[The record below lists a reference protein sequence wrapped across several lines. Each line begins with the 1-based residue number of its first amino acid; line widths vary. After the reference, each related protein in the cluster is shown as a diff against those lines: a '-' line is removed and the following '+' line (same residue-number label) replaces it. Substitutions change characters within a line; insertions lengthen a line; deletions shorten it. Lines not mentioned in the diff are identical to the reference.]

1 MNKCAKFTFFVR
13 WSDMS
18 KFSRYNTRFNGT
30 SWESM
35 MQMLLLHED
44 YQVKAFS
51 RPGKDNGIDAISGNG
66 QIVYQAKYHENPSI
80 SKCIADLQSEMGK
93 IGEYKEILEYWK
105 PVKKWVLFTNIE
117 ENPNDRQKW
126 DEAVKECDCHGLEVE
141 LWNWTAIWNLLE
153 KYPEV
158 EKEYI
163 EDEVRCF
170 LLEREFLEINCNS
183 YFPEAY
189 DIECVGR
196 ENDLQEFD
204 EFLKSN
210 KKIWAVSGPGGMGK
224 SRFLLECAKRVDRN
238 NRNVFF
244 GMPQVMKAS
253 SSWTKRLVFE
263 HPSILFIDELSDLSL
278 LKMIIGVLSSEAKK
292 WKVVFSERNADAQ
305 TIKELNLPR
314 YESFRKDT
322 SGLSRLNY
330 QNRKLFSERLLDVVE
345 TSRNIK
351 FKDKEKVAHVICT
364 TSQGIP
370 LWICLSLRSIL
381 QNNGSIGDD
390 FEKNAAT
397 LYEKYTESII
407 PDLDDNLISKV
418 QYDAI
423 LKWCSLYKE
432 LSLKQAKLIDFI
444 CLKAN
449 VDKPILVKT
458 FQVMTRNG
466 LMQNYGYENKTY
478 SICPDVIREYILK
491 DRLLF
496 DQNLSNWGEEV
507 VDGLINNDIPFP
519 AAVVASLSH
528 IENSLSEKEPVD
540 VLGAFTD
547 ALKKKFE
554 TSDIDNHRQLWDLVE
569 KLCASKTKEILE
581 IINVQLNKYLAYK
594 DVYNC
599 LWMNYIKIRDIL
611 QDCLYYCE
619 DYSSRQL
626 CLENILILCKT
637 GHLSIVVNQVLGSV
651 LNPIF
656 EGELRNAYKENVD
669 EVLSNCFGVIENDDS
684 SNVDYYILKCFLDGC
699 FAVKCNASV
708 CFNGTLSFRQ
718 GYLRLDAV
726 SDSFKWVQRIQN
738 TLEKNV
744 LPEELSRILIDCY
757 GKIFHEVLHYPL
769 YYLKQETKK
778 IKEEFIS
785 EQLQWTALFIS
796 SGQGLNPKIR
806 NHMREV
812 IWSWLL
818 EYGKE
823 YDSWELAKKC
833 EAAYCLNKTDEDVL
847 SYINM
852 PYDENEKEVRTD
864 LIKKHLLDK
873 EEKQVIAFVDKLAF
887 YTTHDFYRI
896 NNIAF
901 EYGQSLQNKDFIIS
915 ITQQLARRSSNK
927 IFEQFYLSVINGIV
941 SKQSDVDSAI
951 IFIRIFLKQGLDI
964 LDVLSSCLGEKRFFC
979 INTYNL
985 VKETVLDKD
994 INKYVLL
1001 MSRFT
1006 LNMPQDFLYE
1016 VDSLWS
1022 KWSDLNK
1029 KIFLG
1034 RLLNDAY
1041 ASASGWSQN
1050 SFEWNEFASNW
1061 IIEKIARIE
1070 KLDSFADEIPHFEK
1084 QKSLFSTRKNIQ
1096 WLYSVFLFRKDRGY
1110 HLSHDFSLTY
1120 FVKSNF
1126 DENERNA
1133 FANIIDLILSW
1144 QSSRIKKDIA
1154 LLDPENKCVGQ
1165 IVANKFKSAK
1175 TEKEKLAFAGIA
1187 GYFRDDSSAWSE
1199 ISAIVCEYARRL
1211 PDKQKKQFWQEL
1223 EWNDPEVV
1231 CGAYGQVAKNYYDDV
1246 EHFEKMLKEEQ
1257 LEAKKEYWAS
1267 RLDDAQNVL
1276 KDAEERAKVQRGD

>member
-1 MNKCAKFTFFVR
+1 
-13 WSDMS
+13 MS

-66 QIVYQAKYHENPSI
+66 QIVYQAKYHESPSI

-93 IGEYKEILEYWK
+93 IGEYKETLEYWK

-158 EKEYI
+158 KKEYI

-183 YFPEAY
+183 YLPEAY

-196 ENDLQEFD
+196 ENELREFD
-204 EFLKSN
+204 EFLSSD

-244 GMPQVMKAS
+244 GIPQVMKAS
-253 SSWTKRLVFE
+253 SSWIKRLVFE
-263 HPSILFIDELSDLSL
+263 HPSILFIDELSDLGL
-278 LKMIIGVLSSEAKK
+278 LKMIISVLSSEAKK

-370 LWICLSLRSIL
+370 LWICLSLKSIL

-390 FEKNAAT
+390 FEKNAVT

-407 PDLDDNLISKV
+407 PNLDDNLISKV

-507 VDGLINNDIPFP
+507 VDGLINNDIPYP
-519 AAVVASLSH
+519 TAVVASLSH

-581 IINVQLNKYLAYK
+581 IVNVQLNKYLAYK

-637 GHLSIVVNQVLGSV
+637 GHLSIVENQVLGSV

-684 SNVDYYILKCFLDGC
+684 SDVDYYILKCFLDGC
-699 FAVKCNASV
+699 FAVKYNASV

-738 TLEKNV
+738 TLEKKV

-769 YYLKQETKK
+769 YYLNQETKK

-796 SGQGLNPKIR
+796 SGQGLNPKTR

-818 EYGKE
+818 EYGEK

-833 EAAYCLNKTDEDVL
+833 EVAYCLDKTDEDIL

-852 PYDENEKEVRTD
+852 QYDENEKEIRAD

-915 ITQQLARRSSNK
+915 ITQQLAQRSSNK

-1001 MSRFT
+1001 MSQFT

-1016 VDSLWS
+1016 IDSLWS

-1034 RLLNDAY
+1034 SLLNDAY

-1050 SFEWNEFASNW
+1050 SFEWNEFTSNW
-1061 IIEKIARIE
+1061 IIEKIARTE
-1070 KLDSFADEIPHFEK
+1070 KLDSFANEIPHFEK
-1084 QKSLFSTRKNIQ
+1084 QKSLFSIRKNIQ

-1165 IVANKFKSAK
+1165 IVVNKFKSAK

-1231 CGAYGQVAKNYYDDV
+1231 CGAYGQVAKNYYDHV

-1276 KDAEERAKVQRGD
+1276 KDAEERAKVQRGE

>member
-1 MNKCAKFTFFVR
+1 
-13 WSDMS
+13 MS
-18 KFSRYNTRFNGT
+18 EFSRYNTRFNGT

-44 YQVKAFS
+44 YQIKAFS
-51 RPGKDNGIDAISGNG
+51 RPGKDNGIDAISGNC
-66 QIVYQAKYHENPSI
+66 QVVYQAKYHENPSI
-80 SKCIADLQSEMGK
+80 SKCITDLQTEMGK
-93 IGEYKEILEYWK
+93 IGEYKETLEYWK
-105 PVKKWVLFTNIE
+105 SVKKWVLFTNIE
-117 ENPNDRQKW
+117 ENPNDMQKW
-126 DEAVKECDCHGLEVE
+126 EESIKNCDCHGLEIE
-141 LWNWTAIWNLLE
+141 LRNWPAIWTLLE
-153 KYPEV
+153 KHPEV
-158 EKEYI
+158 KKEYI
-163 EDEVRCF
+163 DDEARCF
-170 LLEREFLEINCNS
+170 LQEQEFLENNRNS
-183 YFPEAY
+183 YLPESY
-189 DIECVGR
+189 DVECVGR
-196 ENDLQEFD
+196 NNELRKFD
-204 EFLKSN
+204 EFLNSN
-210 KKIWAVSGPGGMGK
+210 KKVWAISGPGGMGK
-224 SRFLLECAKRVDRN
+224 SRFLLECAKRVNRN
-238 NRNVFF
+238 DRNVFF
-244 GMPQVMKAS
+244 GMPQVMKIS

-263 HPSILFIDELSDLSL
+263 HPSILFIDELNDINL
-278 LKMIIGVLSSEAKK
+278 LRMLVAVLANEAKN

-314 YESFRKDT
+314 YESIRKDT
-322 SGLSRLNY
+322 CSLSRLNY
-330 QNRKLFSERLLDVVE
+330 QNRKLFTERLLDVVE
-345 TSRNIK
+345 TSRKIK
-351 FKDKEKVAHVICT
+351 FEDKERAAHNICE

-370 LWICLSLRSIL
+370 LWICLTLKSIL
-381 QNNGSIGDD
+381 QNNGSIGEE
-390 FEKNAAT
+390 FEKNAAA

-407 PDLDDNLISKV
+407 PNLDYNFISNE
-418 QYDAI
+418 QYDSV
-423 LKWCSLYKE
+423 LRWCSLYRAI
-432 LSLKQAKLIDFI
+432 SLKQEKVIDFI
-444 CLKAN
+444 CLKAS
-449 VDKPILVKT
+449 VDKPKLEKL
-458 FQVMTRNG
+458 FQVMTKNG

-491 DRLLF
+491 ERLLF
-496 DQNLSNWGEEV
+496 NQKLSNWGEEV
-507 VDGLINNDIPFP
+507 IDGLIHNDIPYP
-519 AAVVASLSH
+519 DAVVESLSH
-528 IENSLSEKEPVD
+528 IENTISVKEPVD
-540 VLGAFTD
+540 VLGSFTD
-547 ALKKKFE
+547 SLKKKFE
-554 TSDIDNHRQLWDLVE
+554 TSDIDDHRQLWDLVA
-569 KLCASKTKEILE
+569 KLCACKTREALE
-581 IINVQLNKYLAYK
+581 IIHAQLSEYPAKKN
-594 DVYNC
+594 VYNS
-599 LWMNYIKIRDIL
+599 LWICYIKIRDIL
-611 QDCLYYCE
+611 QNCLYYCE
-619 DYSSRQL
+619 DFCSRQL
-626 CLENILILCKT
+626 CLENILILCKM
-637 GHLSIVVNQVLGSV
+637 GHLSVVENQSLESI
-651 LNPIF
+651 LHPIF
-656 EGELRNAYKENVD
+656 EGDLRSVYKENVD
-669 EVLSNCFGVIENDDS
+669 EILSDYFEVIKNDNFD
-684 SNVDYYILKCFLDGC
+684 NIDYSILKCFLDGC
-699 FAVKCNASV
+699 FTTKYNTGV

-718 GYLRLDAV
+718 GYLRLDPI
-726 SDSFKWVQRIQN
+726 SDSFKRVKRIQN
-738 TLEKNV
+738 ILEKKI
-744 LPEELSRILIDCY
+744 LPEELTSVFVDCY
-757 GKIFHEVLHYPL
+757 GKIFHEVLHYPS
-769 YYLKQETKK
+769 YYLDQDTKK

-785 EQLQWTALFIS
+785 KQLQWTASFIS
-796 SGQGLNPKIR
+796 SGQGLDSKTR

-818 EYGKE
+818 EYGEK

-833 EAAYCLNKTDEDVL
+833 EAAYCLDKTDEDIL

-852 PYDENEKEVRTD
+852 QYDENEKEIRAD

-896 NNIAF
+896 NNIAL

-915 ITQQLARRSSNK
+915 ITQQLAQRSSNK
-927 IFEQFYLSVINGIV
+927 IFEQFYLSVINGVV

-964 LDVLSSCLGEKRFFC
+964 LDVLSSCLGEKRIFC

-1016 VDSLWS
+1016 IDSLWS

-1061 IIEKIARIE
+1061 IIEKIARTE
-1070 KLDSFADEIPHFEK
+1070 KLDSFANEIPHFEK

-1165 IVANKFKSAK
+1165 IVVEKFKTAK
-1175 TEKEKLAFAGIA
+1175 NDDERHTYASIA
-1187 GYFRDDSSAWSE
+1187 SYLKDDTSAWLE
-1199 ISAIVCEYARRL
+1199 IAAEVCIYARRL
-1211 PDKQKKQFWQEL
+1211 SDEEKQSFWSDLDWHEGFFSSS
-1223 EWNDPEVV
+1223 VV
-1231 CGAYGQVAKNYYDDV
+1231 GEVAKV
-1246 EHFEKMLKEEQ
+1246 FFENVDHYEYMLKGES
-1257 LEAKKEYWAS
+1257 LTARKDYWES
-1267 RLDDAQNVL
+1267 RLEIARYEL
-1276 KDAEERAKVQRGD
+1276 KDEEERAKVQRGE

>member
-1 MNKCAKFTFFVR
+1 
-13 WSDMS
+13 MS

-93 IGEYKEILEYWK
+93 IGEYKETLEYWK

-126 DEAVKECDCHGLEVE
+126 EESVKNCDCHELEIE
-141 LWNWTAIWNLLE
+141 LWNWPTIWTLLE

-158 EKEYI
+158 KKEYI
-163 EDEVRCF
+163 DDEVRCF
-170 LLEREFLEINCNS
+170 LQEREFLENNRNS
-183 YFPEAY
+183 YLPESY
-189 DIECVGR
+189 DVECVGR
-196 ENDLQEFD
+196 NNELQKFD
-204 EFLKSN
+204 EFLNSN
-210 KKIWAVSGPGGMGK
+210 KKVWAISGPGGMGK
-224 SRFLLECAKRVDRN
+224 SRFLLECAKRV

-244 GMPQVMKAS
+244 GMPQVMKIS
-253 SSWTKRLVFE
+253 SSWTQRLVFE
-263 HPSILFIDELSDLSL
+263 HPSILFIDELNDINL
-278 LKMIIGVLSSEAKK
+278 LRMLVAVLSNEAKN

-314 YESFRKDT
+314 YESIRKDT
-322 SGLSRLNY
+322 CSLSRLNY
-330 QNRKLFSERLLDVVE
+330 QNRKLFTERLLDVIE
-345 TSRNIK
+345 TSRKIE
-351 FKDKEKVAHVICT
+351 FEDKERAAHNICE

-370 LWICLSLRSIL
+370 LWICLTLKSIL
-381 QNNGSIGDD
+381 QNNGSIGEE
-390 FEKNAAT
+390 FEKNAAA

-407 PDLDDNLISKV
+407 PNLDNNFISNE
-418 QYDAI
+418 QYDAV
-423 LKWCSLYKE
+423 LRWSSLYRAI
-432 LSLKQAKLIDFI
+432 SLKQEKIIDFI

-449 VDKPILVKT
+449 VDKPKLEKL
-458 FQVMTRNG
+458 FQVMTKNG

-491 DRLLF
+491 ERLLF
-496 DQNLSNWGEEV
+496 NQKLSNWGEEV
-507 VDGLINNDIPFP
+507 IDGLIHNEIPYP
-519 AAVVASLSH
+519 NAVVESLSH
-528 IENSLSEKEPVD
+528 IENTISGKESVD
-540 VLGAFTD
+540 VLGSFTD
-547 ALKKKFE
+547 SLKKKFE
-554 TSDIDNHRQLWDLVE
+554 TSDIDDHRQLWDLVE
-569 KLCASKTKEILE
+569 KLCASKTRETLE
-581 IINVQLNKYLAYK
+581 IVCTQLDKYPANK
-594 DVYNC
+594 DIYNS
-599 LWMNYIKIRDIL
+599 LWTCYIKIRDIL
-611 QDCLYYCE
+611 QNCLYYCE
-619 DYSSRQL
+619 DFCSRQL

-637 GHLSIVVNQVLGSV
+637 GRLSVIENQSLESV
-651 LNPIF
+651 LHPIF
-656 EGELRNAYKENVD
+656 EGDLRALYKENVD
-669 EVLSNCFGVIENDDS
+669 EIMSNYFEVIENDNF
-684 SNVDYYILKCFLDGC
+684 SNDDYSILKSLLDGC
-699 FAVKCNASV
+699 FSAKYNTSV
-708 CFNGTLSFRQ
+708 CFNGTLSLRQ
-718 GYLRLDAV
+718 SYLGLDAI
-726 SDSFKWVQRIQN
+726 SDSFKWVKRIQN
-738 TLEKNV
+738 ILEEKI
-744 LPEELSRILIDCY
+744 LPEELTSILIDCY
-757 GKIFHEVLHYPL
+757 GKIFHEVLHYPS
-769 YYLKQETKK
+769 YYLNQDTKK

-785 EQLQWTALFIS
+785 EQLQWTASFIS

-812 IWSWLL
+812 VWSWLL

-901 EYGQSLQNKDFIIS
+901 EYGQSLQNMDFIVS
-915 ITQQLARRSSNK
+915 ITQQLAQRSSNK
-927 IFEQFYLSVINGIV
+927 IFEQFYLSMINGIV

-1016 VDSLWS
+1016 IDSLWS

-1061 IIEKIARIE
+1061 IIEKIARTE
-1070 KLDSFADEIPHFEK
+1070 ELDSFANEIHHFEK

-1110 HLSHDFSLTY
+1110 HLSRNFSLTY
-1120 FVKSNF
+1120 FVESNF
-1126 DENERNA
+1126 DENERIA
-1133 FANIIDLILSW
+1133 FANIIDLLLCW
-1144 QSSRIKKDIA
+1144 QSSRVKKDIA

-1165 IVANKFKSAK
+1165 IVVEKFKTAK
-1175 TEKEKLAFAGIA
+1175 NDDERHTYASIA
-1187 GYFRDDSSAWSE
+1187 SYLKDDTSAWLE
-1199 ISAIVCEYARRL
+1199 IAAEVCRYARRL
-1211 PDKQKKQFWQEL
+1211 SDEEKQSFWSDLDWHEGIFSSSAIG
-1223 EWNDPEVV
+1223 E
-1231 CGAYGQVAKNYYDDV
+1231 VAKVFYENVNHY
-1246 EHFEKMLKEEQ
+1246 KCMLKRESQ
-1257 LEAKKEYWAS
+1257 MARKDYWIS
-1267 RLDDAQNVL
+1267 RLDIAQSEL
-1276 KDAEERAKVQRGD
+1276 RDAEERAKVQRGE

>member
-1 MNKCAKFTFFVR
+1 
-13 WSDMS
+13 MS

-51 RPGKDNGIDAISGNG
+51 RLGKDNGIDAISGNG

-93 IGEYKEILEYWK
+93 IGEYKETLEYWK

-322 SGLSRLNY
+322 NGLSRLNY
-330 QNRKLFSERLLDVVE
+330 QNRKLFAERLLDVVE

-351 FKDKEKVAHVICT
+351 FKDKEKVAHIVCT
-364 TSQGIP
+364 ASQGIP

-407 PDLDDNLISKV
+407 PSLDDNLISKV
-418 QYDAI
+418 QYDTI

-432 LSLKQAKLIDFI
+432 LSLKQAKLIDYI

-519 AAVVASLSH
+519 TAVVASLSH

-581 IINVQLNKYLAYK
+581 IVNVQLNKYLAYK

-637 GHLSIVVNQVLGSV
+637 GHLSIVENQVLGSV

-699 FAVKCNASV
+699 FAVKYNASV

-769 YYLKQETKK
+769 YYLNQETKK

-852 PYDENEKEVRTD
+852 PYDENEKEIRAD

-873 EEKQVIAFVDKLAF
+873 AEKQVIAFVDKLAF

-896 NNIAF
+896 NSIAF

-915 ITQQLARRSSNK
+915 ITQQLAQRSSNK

-941 SKQSDVDSAI
+941 SKQSNVDSAI

-1016 VDSLWS
+1016 IDSLWS

-1029 KIFLG
+1029 KNFLE

-1061 IIEKIARIE
+1061 IIEKIARTE
-1070 KLDSFADEIPHFEK
+1070 KLDSFANEIPHFEK

-1126 DENERNA
+1126 DENERIA

-1165 IVANKFKSAK
+1165 IVVEKFKTAK
-1175 TEKEKLAFAGIA
+1175 NDDERHTYASIA
-1187 GYFRDDSSAWSE
+1187 SYLKDDTSAWLE
-1199 ISAIVCEYARRL
+1199 IAAEVCIYARRL
-1211 PDKQKKQFWQEL
+1211 SDEEKQSFWSDLDWHEGIFSSSAIG
-1223 EWNDPEVV
+1223 E
-1231 CGAYGQVAKNYYDDV
+1231 VAKVFYENVDHY
-1246 EHFEKMLKEEQ
+1246 KCMLKRESQ
-1257 LEAKKEYWAS
+1257 MARKDYWIS
-1267 RLDDAQNVL
+1267 RLDIAQSEL
-1276 KDAEERAKVQRGD
+1276 RDAEERAKVQRGE

>member
-1 MNKCAKFTFFVR
+1 MCKVHFFVR

-93 IGEYKEILEYWK
+93 IGEYKETLEYWK
-105 PVKKWVLFTNIE
+105 PVKKWVLLTNIE

-158 EKEYI
+158 KKEYI

-183 YFPEAY
+183 YLPEAY

-196 ENDLQEFD
+196 ENELREFD
-204 EFLKSN
+204 EFLSSD

-244 GMPQVMKAS
+244 GIPQVMKAS
-253 SSWTKRLVFE
+253 SSWIKRLVFE
-263 HPSILFIDELSDLSL
+263 HPSILFIDELSDLGL
-278 LKMIIGVLSSEAKK
+278 LKMIISVLSSEAKK
-292 WKVVFSERNADAQ
+292 WKVIFSERNADAQ

-370 LWICLSLRSIL
+370 LWICLSLKSIL

-390 FEKNAAT
+390 FEKNAVT

-407 PDLDDNLISKV
+407 PNLDDNLISKV

-519 AAVVASLSH
+519 TAVVASLSH

-581 IINVQLNKYLAYK
+581 IVNVQLNKYLAYK

-637 GHLSIVVNQVLGSV
+637 GHLSIVENQVLGGV

-699 FAVKCNASV
+699 FAVKYNASV

-769 YYLKQETKK
+769 YYLNQETKK

-852 PYDENEKEVRTD
+852 PYDENEKEIRAD

-873 EEKQVIAFVDKLAF
+873 AEKQVIAFVDKLAF

-896 NNIAF
+896 NSIAF

-915 ITQQLARRSSNK
+915 ITQQLAQRSSNK

-941 SKQSDVDSAI
+941 SKQNDVDSAI

-1016 VDSLWS
+1016 IDSLWS

-1061 IIEKIARIE
+1061 IIEKIARTE
-1070 KLDSFADEIPHFEK
+1070 KLDSFANEIPHFEK

-1126 DENERNA
+1126 DENERIA

-1165 IVANKFKSAK
+1165 IVVEKFKTAK
-1175 TEKEKLAFAGIA
+1175 NDDERHTYASIA
-1187 GYFRDDSSAWSE
+1187 SYLRDDTSAWLE
-1199 ISAIVCEYARRL
+1199 IAAEVCVYARRL
-1211 PDKQKKQFWQEL
+1211 SDEEKQSFWSDLDWHEGIFSSSAIG
-1223 EWNDPEVV
+1223 E
-1231 CGAYGQVAKNYYDDV
+1231 VAKVFYENVDHY
-1246 EHFEKMLKEEQ
+1246 KCMLKRESQ
-1257 LEAKKEYWAS
+1257 MARKDYWIS
-1267 RLDDAQNVL
+1267 RLDIAQSEL
-1276 KDAEERAKVQRGD
+1276 RDAEERAKVQRGE

>member
-1 MNKCAKFTFFVR
+1 
-13 WSDMS
+13 MS
-18 KFSRYNTRFNGT
+18 EFSRYNTRFNGT

-51 RPGKDNGIDAISGNG
+51 RLGKDNGIDAISGNG

-93 IGEYKEILEYWK
+93 IGEYKETLEYWK

-126 DEAVKECDCHGLEVE
+126 DEAVKECNCHGLEVE

-158 EKEYI
+158 KKEYI

-183 YFPEAY
+183 YLPEAY

-196 ENDLQEFD
+196 ENELREFD
-204 EFLKSN
+204 EFLSSG

-244 GMPQVMKAS
+244 GIPQVMKAS

-263 HPSILFIDELSDLSL
+263 HPSILFIDELSDLGL

-370 LWICLSLRSIL
+370 LWICLSLKSIL

-390 FEKNAAT
+390 FEKNAVT

-407 PDLDDNLISKV
+407 PNLDDNLISKV

-519 AAVVASLSH
+519 TAVVASLSH

-581 IINVQLNKYLAYK
+581 IVNVQLNKYLAYK

-637 GHLSIVVNQVLGSV
+637 GHLSIVENQVLGSV

-669 EVLSNCFGVIENDDS
+669 EVLSNCFGVIENDGS

-699 FAVKCNASV
+699 FAVKYNASV

-757 GKIFHEVLHYPL
+757 GKIFHEVLHYPS
-769 YYLKQETKK
+769 YYLNQDTKK

-785 EQLQWTALFIS
+785 KQLQWTASFIS
-796 SGQGLNPKIR
+796 SGQGLDSKTR

-833 EAAYCLNKTDEDVL
+833 EAAYCLNKTDEDIL

-852 PYDENEKEVRTD
+852 QYDENEKEIRAD

-915 ITQQLARRSSNK
+915 ITQQLAQRSSNK

-985 VKETVLDKD
+985 VKEAVLDKD

-1006 LNMPQDFLYE
+1006 LNMPQDFLNE
-1016 VDSLWS
+1016 IDSLWS

-1061 IIEKIARIE
+1061 IIEKIARTE
-1070 KLDSFADEIPHFEK
+1070 KLDSFANEIPHFEK

-1246 EHFEKMLKEEQ
+1246 EHFEKMLKEEH

-1276 KDAEERAKVQRGD
+1276 KDAEERAKVQRGE

>member
-1 MNKCAKFTFFVR
+1 
-13 WSDMS
+13 
-18 KFSRYNTRFNGT
+18 
-30 SWESM
+30 M

-93 IGEYKEILEYWK
+93 IGEYKETLEYWK

-126 DEAVKECDCHGLEVE
+126 EESVKNCDCHELEIE
-141 LWNWTAIWNLLE
+141 LWNWPTIWTLLE

-158 EKEYI
+158 KKEYI
-163 EDEVRCF
+163 DDEVRCF
-170 LLEREFLEINCNS
+170 LQEREFLENNRNS
-183 YFPEAY
+183 YLPESY
-189 DIECVGR
+189 DVECVGR
-196 ENDLQEFD
+196 NNELQKFD
-204 EFLKSN
+204 EFLNSN
-210 KKIWAVSGPGGMGK
+210 KKVWAISGPGGMGK
-224 SRFLLECAKRVDRN
+224 SRFLLECAKRV

-244 GMPQVMKAS
+244 GMPQVMKIS
-253 SSWTKRLVFE
+253 SSWTQRLVFE
-263 HPSILFIDELSDLSL
+263 HPSILFIDELNDINL
-278 LKMIIGVLSSEAKK
+278 LRMLVAVLSNEAKN

-314 YESFRKDT
+314 YESIRKDT
-322 SGLSRLNY
+322 CSLSRLNY
-330 QNRKLFSERLLDVVE
+330 QNRKLFTERLLDVIE
-345 TSRNIK
+345 TSRKIE
-351 FKDKEKVAHVICT
+351 FEDKERAAHNICE

-370 LWICLSLRSIL
+370 LWICLTLKSIL
-381 QNNGSIGDD
+381 QNNGSIGEE
-390 FEKNAAT
+390 FEKNAAA

-407 PDLDDNLISKV
+407 PNLDNNFISNE
-418 QYDAI
+418 QYDAV
-423 LKWCSLYKE
+423 LRWSSLYRAI
-432 LSLKQAKLIDFI
+432 SLKQEKIIDFI

-449 VDKPILVKT
+449 VDKPKLEKL
-458 FQVMTRNG
+458 FQVMTKNG

-491 DRLLF
+491 ERLLF
-496 DQNLSNWGEEV
+496 NQKLSNWGEEV
-507 VDGLINNDIPFP
+507 IDGLIHNEIPYP
-519 AAVVASLSH
+519 NAVVESLSH
-528 IENSLSEKEPVD
+528 IENTISGKESVD
-540 VLGAFTD
+540 VLGSFTD
-547 ALKKKFE
+547 SLKKKFE
-554 TSDIDNHRQLWDLVE
+554 TSDIDDHRQLWDLVE
-569 KLCASKTKEILE
+569 KLCASKTRETLE
-581 IINVQLNKYLAYK
+581 IVCTQLDKYPANK
-594 DVYNC
+594 DIYNS
-599 LWMNYIKIRDIL
+599 LWTCYIKIRDIL
-611 QDCLYYCE
+611 QNCLYYCE
-619 DYSSRQL
+619 DFCSRQL

-637 GHLSIVVNQVLGSV
+637 GRLSVIENQSLESV
-651 LNPIF
+651 LHPIF
-656 EGELRNAYKENVD
+656 EGDLRALYKENVD
-669 EVLSNCFGVIENDDS
+669 EIMSNYFEVIENDNF
-684 SNVDYYILKCFLDGC
+684 SNDDYSILKSLLDGC
-699 FAVKCNASV
+699 FSAKYNTSV
-708 CFNGTLSFRQ
+708 CFNGTLSLRQ
-718 GYLRLDAV
+718 SYLGLDAI
-726 SDSFKWVQRIQN
+726 SDSFKWVKRIQN
-738 TLEKNV
+738 ILEEKI
-744 LPEELSRILIDCY
+744 LPEELTSILIDCY
-757 GKIFHEVLHYPL
+757 GKIFHEVLHYPS
-769 YYLKQETKK
+769 YYLNQDTKK

-785 EQLQWTALFIS
+785 EQLQWTASFIS

-812 IWSWLL
+812 VWSWLL

-901 EYGQSLQNKDFIIS
+901 EYGQSLQNMDFIVS
-915 ITQQLARRSSNK
+915 ITQQLAQRSSNK
-927 IFEQFYLSVINGIV
+927 IFEQFYLSMINGIV

-1016 VDSLWS
+1016 IDSLWS

-1061 IIEKIARIE
+1061 IIEKIARTE
-1070 KLDSFADEIPHFEK
+1070 ELDSFANEIHHFEK

-1110 HLSHDFSLTY
+1110 HLSRNFSLTY
-1120 FVKSNF
+1120 FVESNF
-1126 DENERNA
+1126 DENERIA
-1133 FANIIDLILSW
+1133 FANIIDLLLCW
-1144 QSSRIKKDIA
+1144 QSSRVKKDIA

-1165 IVANKFKSAK
+1165 IVVEKFKTAK
-1175 TEKEKLAFAGIA
+1175 NDDERHTYASIA
-1187 GYFRDDSSAWSE
+1187 SYLKDDTSAWLE
-1199 ISAIVCEYARRL
+1199 IAAEVCRYARRL
-1211 PDKQKKQFWQEL
+1211 SDEEKQSFWSDLDWHEGIFSSSAIG
-1223 EWNDPEVV
+1223 E
-1231 CGAYGQVAKNYYDDV
+1231 VAKVFYENVNHY
-1246 EHFEKMLKEEQ
+1246 KCMLKRESQ
-1257 LEAKKEYWAS
+1257 MARKDYWIS
-1267 RLDDAQNVL
+1267 RLDIAQSEL
-1276 KDAEERAKVQRGD
+1276 RDAEERAKVQRGE

>member
-1 MNKCAKFTFFVR
+1 M
-13 WSDMS
+13 
-18 KFSRYNTRFNGT
+18 
-30 SWESM
+30 
-35 MQMLLLHED
+35 
-44 YQVKAFS
+44 
-51 RPGKDNGIDAISGNG
+51 
-66 QIVYQAKYHENPSI
+66 
-80 SKCIADLQSEMGK
+80 
-93 IGEYKEILEYWK
+93 
-105 PVKKWVLFTNIE
+105 
-117 ENPNDRQKW
+117 
-126 DEAVKECDCHGLEVE
+126 
-141 LWNWTAIWNLLE
+141 
-153 KYPEV
+153 
-158 EKEYI
+158 
-163 EDEVRCF
+163 
-170 LLEREFLEINCNS
+170 
-183 YFPEAY
+183 
-189 DIECVGR
+189 
-196 ENDLQEFD
+196 
-204 EFLKSN
+204 
-210 KKIWAVSGPGGMGK
+210 
-224 SRFLLECAKRVDRN
+224 
-238 NRNVFF
+238 
-244 GMPQVMKAS
+244 
-253 SSWTKRLVFE
+253 
-263 HPSILFIDELSDLSL
+263 
-278 LKMIIGVLSSEAKK
+278 
-292 WKVVFSERNADAQ
+292 
-305 TIKELNLPR
+305 
-314 YESFRKDT
+314 
-322 SGLSRLNY
+322 
-330 QNRKLFSERLLDVVE
+330 
-345 TSRNIK
+345 
-351 FKDKEKVAHVICT
+351 
-364 TSQGIP
+364 
-370 LWICLSLRSIL
+370 
-381 QNNGSIGDD
+381 
-390 FEKNAAT
+390 
-397 LYEKYTESII
+397 
-407 PDLDDNLISKV
+407 DDNLISKV

-519 AAVVASLSH
+519 TAVVASLSH

-581 IINVQLNKYLAYK
+581 IVNVQLNKYLAYK

-637 GHLSIVVNQVLGSV
+637 GHLSIVENQVLGSV

-684 SNVDYYILKCFLDGC
+684 SDVDYYILKCFLDGC
-699 FAVKCNASV
+699 FAVKYNASV

-757 GKIFHEVLHYPL
+757 GKIIHEVLHYPL
-769 YYLKQETKK
+769 YYLNQETKK

-852 PYDENEKEVRTD
+852 PYDENEKEIRAD

-873 EEKQVIAFVDKLAF
+873 AEKQVIAFVDKLAF

-896 NNIAF
+896 NSIAY

-915 ITQQLARRSSNK
+915 ITQQLAQRSSNK

-994 INKYVLL
+994 VNKYVLL

-1016 VDSLWS
+1016 IDSLWS

-1061 IIEKIARIE
+1061 IIEKIARTE
-1070 KLDSFADEIPHFEK
+1070 KLDSFANEIPHFEK

-1126 DENERNA
+1126 DENERIA
-1133 FANIIDLILSW
+1133 FANIIDLILFW

-1165 IVANKFKSAK
+1165 IVVEKFKTAKNDDERHTYASIASYLKDDTSAWLEIAAEVCIYAK
-1175 TEKEKLAFAGIA
+1175 RLSDEEKQSFWSDLDWHEGI
-1187 GYFRDDSSAWSE
+1187 FSSSAIGE
-1199 ISAIVCEYARRL
+1199 
-1211 PDKQKKQFWQEL
+1211 
-1223 EWNDPEVV
+1223 
-1231 CGAYGQVAKNYYDDV
+1231 VAKVFYENVDHY
-1246 EHFEKMLKEEQ
+1246 KCMLKRESQ
-1257 LEAKKEYWAS
+1257 MARKDYWIS
-1267 RLDDAQNVL
+1267 RLDIAQSEL
-1276 KDAEERAKVQRGD
+1276 RDAEERAKVQRGE

>member
-1 MNKCAKFTFFVR
+1 
-13 WSDMS
+13 MS

-44 YQVKAFS
+44 FQIKAFS
-51 RPGKDNGIDAISGNG
+51 RPGKDNGIDAISGNC
-66 QIVYQAKYHENPSI
+66 QVVYQAKYHENPSI
-80 SKCIADLQSEMGK
+80 NKCITDLQAEMEK
-93 IGEYKEILEYWK
+93 IGEYKETLEYWK
-105 PVKKWVLFTNIE
+105 SVKKWVLFTNIE
-117 ENPNDRQKW
+117 ENPNDMQKW
-126 DEAVKECDCHGLEVE
+126 NESVKNCDCHGLEIE
-141 LWNWTAIWNLLE
+141 LWNWPAVWTLLE

-158 EKEYI
+158 KKEYI
-163 EDEVRCF
+163 DDEVRCF
-170 LLEREFLEINCNS
+170 LLEREFLEINRNS
-183 YFPEAY
+183 YLPESY
-189 DIECVGR
+189 DVECVGR
-196 ENDLQEFD
+196 KNELRKFD
-204 EFLKSN
+204 EFLDSN
-210 KKIWAVSGPGGMGK
+210 KKVWAISGPGGMGK
-224 SRFLLECAKRVDRN
+224 SRFLLECAKRVNRN
-238 NRNVFF
+238 NRNVIF
-244 GMPQVMKAS
+244 GMPQVMKIS
-253 SSWTKRLVFE
+253 SSWTQRLVFE
-263 HPSILFIDELSDLSL
+263 HPSILFIDELNDINL
-278 LKMIIGVLSSEAKK
+278 LRMLVAVLSNEAKN

-314 YESFRKDT
+314 YEAIRKDT
-322 SGLSRLNY
+322 CNLSRLNY
-330 QNRKLFSERLLDVVE
+330 QNRKIFTERLLDAVE
-345 TSRNIK
+345 TSHKIK
-351 FKDKEKVAHVICT
+351 FEDKERAAHNICEA
-364 TSQGIP
+364 SQGIP
-370 LWICLSLRSIL
+370 LWICLTLKSIL
-381 QNNGSIGDD
+381 QNNGSIGEE
-390 FEKNAAT
+390 FEKNAVA

-407 PDLDDNLISKV
+407 PNLDSNLISNK
-418 QYDAI
+418 QYDAV
-423 LKWCSLYKE
+423 LRWSSLYRAI
-432 LSLKQAKLIDFI
+432 SLKQEKIIDFI

-449 VDKPILVKT
+449 VDKPILEKL
-458 FQVMTRNG
+458 FQVMTKNG

-491 DRLLF
+491 ERLLF
-496 DQNLSNWGEEV
+496 NQKLSNWGEEV
-507 VDGLINNDIPFP
+507 IDGLIHNKIPYP
-519 AAVVASLSH
+519 DAVVESLSH
-528 IENSLSEKEPVD
+528 IENTISGKESVD
-540 VLGAFTD
+540 VLGSFTD
-547 ALKKKFE
+547 ELKKKFE
-554 TSDIDNHRQLWDLVE
+554 TSDIDVHRQLWALVE
-569 KLCASKTKEILE
+569 KLCASKTRETLE
-581 IINVQLNKYLAYK
+581 IISIQLDKYLANK
-594 DVYNC
+594 NVYNS
-599 LWMNYIKIRDIL
+599 LWIYYTQIRDIL
-611 QDCLYYCE
+611 QNCLYYCE
-619 DYSSRQL
+619 DYCSRQL
-626 CLENILILCKT
+626 CLENILILFKT
-637 GHLSIVVNQVLGSV
+637 GHLSVVENQILDGVLQ
-651 LNPIF
+651 PIF
-656 EGELRNAYKENVD
+656 EGDLRILYKENID
-669 EVLSNCFGVIENDDS
+669 EILSVYFEVIENGNFSDI
-684 SNVDYYILKCFLDGC
+684 DYSILKCFLDGC
-699 FAVKCNASV
+699 FTAKYNTGV

-718 GYLRLDAV
+718 GYLRLDSI
-726 SDSFKWVQRIQN
+726 SDTFKWVKRIQN
-738 TLEKNV
+738 ILEKKI
-744 LPEELSRILIDCY
+744 LPEDLTSILIDCY
-757 GKIFHEVLHYPL
+757 GKVFHEVLHYPS
-769 YYLKQETKK
+769 YYLNKNTKR
-778 IKEEFIS
+778 IKENFIS

-796 SGQGLNPKIR
+796 SGQGLNPKTR

-818 EYGKE
+818 EYGEK

-833 EAAYCLNKTDEDVL
+833 EAAYCLDKTDEDIL

-852 PYDENEKEVRTD
+852 QYDENEKEIRAD

-915 ITQQLARRSSNK
+915 ITQQFAQRSSNK

-1016 VDSLWS
+1016 IDSLWS

-1061 IIEKIARIE
+1061 IIEKIARTE
-1070 KLDSFADEIPHFEK
+1070 KLDSFANEIPHFEK

-1110 HLSHDFSLTY
+1110 HLSHNFSLTY

-1165 IVANKFKSAK
+1165 IVVEKFKTAK
-1175 TEKEKLAFAGIA
+1175 NDDERHTYASIA
-1187 GYFRDDSSAWSE
+1187 SYLKDDTSAWLE
-1199 ISAIVCEYARRL
+1199 IAAEVCIYARRL
-1211 PDKQKKQFWQEL
+1211 SDEEKQSFWSDLDWHEGIFSSSAIG
-1223 EWNDPEVV
+1223 E
-1231 CGAYGQVAKNYYDDV
+1231 VAKVFYENVDHY
-1246 EHFEKMLKEEQ
+1246 KCMLKRESQ
-1257 LEAKKEYWAS
+1257 MARKDYWIS
-1267 RLDDAQNVL
+1267 RLDIAQSEL
-1276 KDAEERAKVQRGD
+1276 RDAEERAKVQRGE

>member
-1 MNKCAKFTFFVR
+1 
-13 WSDMS
+13 
-18 KFSRYNTRFNGT
+18 
-30 SWESM
+30 M

-93 IGEYKEILEYWK
+93 IGEYKETLEYWK

-126 DEAVKECDCHGLEVE
+126 EESVKNCDCHVLEIE
-141 LWNWTAIWNLLE
+141 LWNWPTIWTLLE

-158 EKEYI
+158 KKEYI
-163 EDEVRCF
+163 DDEVRCF
-170 LLEREFLEINCNS
+170 LQEREFLENNRNS
-183 YFPEAY
+183 YLPESY
-189 DIECVGR
+189 DVECVGR
-196 ENDLQEFD
+196 NNELQKFD
-204 EFLKSN
+204 EFLNSN
-210 KKIWAVSGPGGMGK
+210 KKVWAISGPGGMGK
-224 SRFLLECAKRVDRN
+224 SRFLLECAKRVNRN
-238 NRNVFF
+238 DRNVFF
-244 GMPQVMKAS
+244 GMPQVMKIS
-253 SSWTKRLVFE
+253 SSWTQRLVFE
-263 HPSILFIDELSDLSL
+263 HPSILFIDELNDINL
-278 LKMIIGVLSSEAKK
+278 LRMLVAVLSNEAKN

-314 YESFRKDT
+314 YESIRKDT
-322 SGLSRLNY
+322 CSLSRLNY
-330 QNRKLFSERLLDVVE
+330 QNRKLFTERLLDVIE
-345 TSRNIK
+345 TSRKIE
-351 FKDKEKVAHVICT
+351 FEDKERAAHNICE

-370 LWICLSLRSIL
+370 LWICLTLKSIL
-381 QNNGSIGDD
+381 QNNGSIGEE
-390 FEKNAAT
+390 FEKNAAA

-407 PDLDDNLISKV
+407 PNLDNNFISNE
-418 QYDAI
+418 QYDAV
-423 LKWCSLYKE
+423 LRWSSLYRAI
-432 LSLKQAKLIDFI
+432 SLKQEKIIDFI

-449 VDKPILVKT
+449 VDKPKLEKL
-458 FQVMTRNG
+458 FQVMTKNG

-491 DRLLF
+491 ERLLF
-496 DQNLSNWGEEV
+496 NQKLSNWGEEV
-507 VDGLINNDIPFP
+507 IDGLIHNEIPYP
-519 AAVVASLSH
+519 NAVVESLSH
-528 IENSLSEKEPVD
+528 IENTISGKESVD
-540 VLGAFTD
+540 VLGSFTD
-547 ALKKKFE
+547 SLKKKFE
-554 TSDIDNHRQLWDLVE
+554 TSDIDDHRQLWDLVE
-569 KLCASKTKEILE
+569 KLCASKTRETLE
-581 IINVQLNKYLAYK
+581 IVCTQLDKYPVNK
-594 DVYNC
+594 DIYNS
-599 LWMNYIKIRDIL
+599 LWTCYIKIRDIL
-611 QDCLYYCE
+611 QNCLYYCE
-619 DYSSRQL
+619 DFCSRQL

-637 GHLSIVVNQVLGSV
+637 GRLSVIENQSLESV
-651 LNPIF
+651 LHPIF
-656 EGELRNAYKENVD
+656 EGDLRALYKENVD
-669 EVLSNCFGVIENDDS
+669 EIMSNYFEVIENDNF
-684 SNVDYYILKCFLDGC
+684 SNDDYSILKSLLDGC
-699 FAVKCNASV
+699 FSAKYNTSV
-708 CFNGTLSFRQ
+708 CFNGTLSLRQ
-718 GYLRLDAV
+718 SYLGLDAI
-726 SDSFKWVQRIQN
+726 SDSFKWVKRIQN
-738 TLEKNV
+738 ILEEKI
-744 LPEELSRILIDCY
+744 LPEELTSILIDCY
-757 GKIFHEVLHYPL
+757 GKIFHEVLHYPS
-769 YYLKQETKK
+769 YYLNQDTKK

-785 EQLQWTALFIS
+785 EQLQWTASFIS

-812 IWSWLL
+812 VWSWLL

-833 EAAYCLNKTDEDVL
+833 EEAYCLNKTDEDVL

-873 EEKQVIAFVDKLAF
+873 EENQVIAFVDKLAF

-901 EYGQSLQNKDFIIS
+901 EYGQSLQNMDFIIS
-915 ITQQLARRSSNK
+915 ITQQLAQRSSNK

-1016 VDSLWS
+1016 IDSLWS

-1061 IIEKIARIE
+1061 IIEKIAQTE
-1070 KLDSFADEIPHFEK
+1070 ELDSFANEIHHFEK

-1110 HLSHDFSLTY
+1110 HLSRNFSLTY
-1120 FVKSNF
+1120 FVESNF
-1126 DENERNA
+1126 DENERIA
-1133 FANIIDLILSW
+1133 FANIIDLLLCW
-1144 QSSRIKKDIA
+1144 QSSRVKKDIA

-1165 IVANKFKSAK
+1165 IVVEKFKTAK
-1175 TEKEKLAFAGIA
+1175 NDDERHTYASIA
-1187 GYFRDDSSAWSE
+1187 SYLKDDTSAWLE
-1199 ISAIVCEYARRL
+1199 IAAEVCRYARRL
-1211 PDKQKKQFWQEL
+1211 SDEEKQSFWSDLDWHEGIFSSSAIG
-1223 EWNDPEVV
+1223 E
-1231 CGAYGQVAKNYYDDV
+1231 VAKVFYENVDHY
-1246 EHFEKMLKEEQ
+1246 KCMLKRESQ
-1257 LEAKKEYWAS
+1257 MARKDYWIS
-1267 RLDDAQNVL
+1267 RLDIAQSEL
-1276 KDAEERAKVQRGD
+1276 RDAEERAKVQRGE